1 MIREIVIVSG
11 KGGTGKTSLAAA
23 FAALAKN
30 GILCDADVDAAD
42 LHLLMQPEVKKRTD
56 FMGGSKAVINPDL
69 CTGCGTCRTLCR
81 FDAISDRYEVDPI
94 RCEGCGV
101 CVDFCPEQAIDF
113 PVQRCGEWYIS
124 ATRFGPMVHA
134 RLGIAEE
141 NSGRLVSLVR
151 KETRQLAEERGLEL
165 ILTDGP
171 PGIGCPV
178 IAAIG
183 GATALVIVVE
193 PTVSGIHDMERVVD
207 LAAHFR
213 VPGMVIV
220 NKYDL
225 NVEMT
230 ETIEQ
235 LAVQRNLVVLGR
247 VPFDPV
253 FTRSMVQG
261 QTLFEYG
268 EETPTRQVVRDIWA
282 KIISSPSMNPLGSWI
297 SKQPF
302 NDDGE
307 GFMVRVAIPS
317 EGNGGLDGRRAGHFG
332 HCDVFTCID
341 VEDGQ
346 IQAVHIL
353 PNQEHV
359 QGGCMVPVNLL
370 AQAGVNALVV
380 GGIGMRPLMGF
391 RQVGIEVYHDGE
403 RPEIRPVVEDFLAGR
418 LPRISDDQVCG
429 GGGH

>member
-42 LHLLMQPEVKKRTD
+42 LHLLMQPEVKERTD

-151 KETRQLAEERGLEL
+151 KETRQLAEERGLDL

-193 PTVSGIHDMERVVD
+193 PTVSGIHDMARVVD

-235 LAVQRNLVVLGR
+235 LAVQRNLVVLGQ

-282 KIISSPSMNPLGSWI
+282 KIISSPSMNPLGI
-297 SKQPF
+297 VDFK
-302 NDDGE
+302 
-307 GFMVRVAIPS
+307 
-317 EGNGGLDGRRAGHFG
+317 
-332 HCDVFTCID
+332 TT
-341 VEDGQ
+341 
-346 IQAVHIL
+346 IQ
-353 PNQEHV
+353 
-359 QGGCMVPVNLL
+359 
-370 AQAGVNALVV
+370 
-380 GGIGMRPLMGF
+380 
-391 RQVGIEVYHDGE
+391 
-403 RPEIRPVVEDFLAGR
+403 
-418 LPRISDDQVCG
+418 
-429 GGGH
+429 

>member
-11 KGGTGKTSLAAA
+11 KGGTGKTSLTAA

-30 GILCDADVDAAD
+30 SILCDADVDAAD
-42 LHLLMQPEVKKRTD
+42 LHLLMQPEVKEQTD
-56 FMGGSKAVINPDL
+56 FMGGSKAVIDPDL

-220 NKYDL
+220 NRYDL
-225 NVEMT
+225 NVEMA
-230 ETIEQ
+230 ETIEK

-282 KIISSPSMNPLGSWI
+282 KIISSPSMNPLGI
-297 SKQPF
+297 VDFK
-302 NDDGE
+302 
-307 GFMVRVAIPS
+307 
-317 EGNGGLDGRRAGHFG
+317 
-332 HCDVFTCID
+332 TT
-341 VEDGQ
+341 
-346 IQAVHIL
+346 IQ
-353 PNQEHV
+353 
-359 QGGCMVPVNLL
+359 
-370 AQAGVNALVV
+370 
-380 GGIGMRPLMGF
+380 
-391 RQVGIEVYHDGE
+391 
-403 RPEIRPVVEDFLAGR
+403 
-418 LPRISDDQVCG
+418 
-429 GGGH
+429 

>member
-11 KGGTGKTSLAAA
+11 KGGTGKTSLTAA

-30 GILCDADVDAAD
+30 SILCDADVDAAD
-42 LHLLMQPEVKKRTD
+42 LHLLMQPEVKERTD

-101 CVDFCPEQAIDF
+101 CVDFCPEQAIGF
-113 PVQRCGEWYIS
+113 PVQRCGEWFVS
-124 ATRFGPMVHA
+124 DTRFGPMVHA

-151 KETRQLAEERGLEL
+151 KETRQLAEERGLDL

-207 LAAHFR
+207 LAAHLR

-282 KIISSPSMNPLGSWI
+282 KIISSPSMNPLGI
-297 SKQPF
+297 VDFK
-302 NDDGE
+302 
-307 GFMVRVAIPS
+307 
-317 EGNGGLDGRRAGHFG
+317 
-332 HCDVFTCID
+332 TT
-341 VEDGQ
+341 
-346 IQAVHIL
+346 IQ
-353 PNQEHV
+353 
-359 QGGCMVPVNLL
+359 
-370 AQAGVNALVV
+370 
-380 GGIGMRPLMGF
+380 
-391 RQVGIEVYHDGE
+391 
-403 RPEIRPVVEDFLAGR
+403 
-418 LPRISDDQVCG
+418 
-429 GGGH
+429 